1 MIKNYIVNKLNVISI
16 SCILLLLFSLIPTTT
31 IKDVNINN
39 DRFKNVVYLLDKD
52 NYVSKVITYYDK
64 DSVEESIKYRID
76 VLINGLKDFDIF
88 YPLIPKNTKIN
99 NITIDKNNV
108 YIDFNEEL
116 LNVSKYQE
124 EEMIESIIYTLTEI
138 NGIDNIYITVNSE
151 LLEKLPY
158 SNKILNYPL
167 TKNYGINK
175 EYNINSFNDINKTT
189 IVYTKE
195 INKYKY
201 EVPITKITNSTD
213 DKINIIV
220 EELKNKRII
229 NKDVYLDKFN
239 ISNKKMNLVFNRID
253 NIKEEAKDI
262 LTMSILENY
271 DVNDV
276 IFSIK

>member
-220 EELKNKRII
+220 EELKNKHII

-253 NIKEEAKDI
+253 NIKEEARDI

>member
-220 EELKNKRII
+220 EELKNKHII

>member
-124 EEMIESIIYTLTEI
+124 EEMIESIIYTLTDI

>member
-195 INKYKY
+195 INEYKY